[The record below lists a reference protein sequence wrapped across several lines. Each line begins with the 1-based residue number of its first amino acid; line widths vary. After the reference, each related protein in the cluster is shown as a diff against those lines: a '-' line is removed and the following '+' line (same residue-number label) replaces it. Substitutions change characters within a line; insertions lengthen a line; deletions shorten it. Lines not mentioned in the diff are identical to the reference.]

1 MFSVKFL
8 IVLMSAMILLCS
20 CSAKT
25 EEKAAAKTETASSQ
39 TETAEQVQ
47 SAPDGDYIELG
58 DGSMA
63 ELDSVTKAADKL
75 FPKLSGRKL
84 YGYTGL
90 FDIGTDS
97 GVKSCH
103 VFEFYTCKTKAGA
116 YNKIA
121 TLAKADGSA
130 EIYMLDEVSGE
141 YKQVEDN

>member
-1 MFSVKFL
+1 M
-8 IVLMSAMILLCS
+8 
-20 CSAKT
+20 
-25 EEKAAAKTETASSQ
+25 
-39 TETAEQVQ
+39 
-47 SAPDGDYIELG
+47 
-58 DGSMA
+58 
-63 ELDSVTKAADKL
+63 TKAADKL

-141 YKQVEDN
+141 YKQVEE